1 MGRFSDTVSQTFQGV
16 VVQHPGSYFLAG
28 WWASVQRPQEGAPDP
43 FPLAFLSHILYP
55 APPPLVQDSASSAL
69 LLAGIDRHSEHR
81 LPCCASR
88 PPSPQ
93 GEDGTDGRRKGNQST
108 GAENALPS
116 PALTPHNGETSHL
129 GVLGIS
135 VCEEAEQ

>member
-69 LLAGIDRHSEHR
+69 LLAGIDRHS
-81 LPCCASR
+81 ASLALLCLKA
-88 PPSPQ
+88 PF
-93 GEDGTDGRRKGNQST
+93 ST
-108 GAENALPS
+108 R
-116 PALTPHNGETSHL
+116 
-129 GVLGIS
+129 
-135 VCEEAEQ
+135 